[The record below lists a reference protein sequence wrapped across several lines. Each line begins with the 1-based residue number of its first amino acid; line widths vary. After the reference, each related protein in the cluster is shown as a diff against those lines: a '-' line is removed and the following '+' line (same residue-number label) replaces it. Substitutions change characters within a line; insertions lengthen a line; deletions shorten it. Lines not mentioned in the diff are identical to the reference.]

1 MDINFI
7 KKNNRE
13 NLFILNYLDNKDYLS
28 IRSILKDK
36 RNYILNINSNNNF
49 KLTNNINNL
58 F

>member
-1 MDINFI
+1 VDINFI